1 MEFKGVDLHKTKIAI
16 IAAVS
21 NNNVIGKDGKIPWH
35 LSEDLKRFRSM
46 TENHVVIM
54 GQKTF
59 ESLNS
64 VPLQSR
70 FNIILSND
78 WEFEVPDGYPDD
90 KNTEVAVVH
99 DIESA
104 LVNAEYYNDN
114 DLEVFIIG
122 GGSLYR
128 EMMKYCYRLYITR
141 IFKDFEGDTFFP
153 EIEPWSWKLIWSEKH
168 IGEEFDYEYQIYNIN
183 YD

>member
-1 MEFKGVDLHKTKIAI
+1 MRVDLVKTKIAI
-16 IAAVS
+16 IAAIS
-21 NNNVIGKDGKIPWH
+21 NDNVLGKDGKIPWH
-35 LSEDLKRFRSM
+35 LSEDLKRFKSM

-64 VPLQSR
+64 VPLQGR
-70 FNIILSND
+70 FNIIMTND
-78 WEFEVPDGYPDD
+78 WNFKVPEGYPDD
-90 KNTEVAVVH
+90 KKTEVMVAH

-104 LVNAEYYNDN
+104 LEIAEYYNDN
-114 DLEVFIIG
+114 SVEIFVIG
-122 GGSLYR
+122 GGSIYR
-128 EMMKYCYRLYITR
+128 ELMKYCYRLYITR

-153 EIEPWSWKLIWSEKH
+153 EIEEVNWKLVWTERH
-168 IGEEFDYEYQIYNIN
+168 TGDEFDYEYQIYNVN